1 VRAPQNTGGLR
12 LPFGIASIRCMKL
25 LAVLLFCLSCAYPQ
39 SKVTVTGCV
48 DPGVECLRLKN
59 LKGKQD
65 YSLAKTDKLQVGHAY
80 RIKGVVSDFG
90 FCQEGKPILA
100 PEKIIELK
108 NHSCQPPPNAP

>member
-1 VRAPQNTGGLR
+1 
-12 LPFGIASIRCMKL
+12 MKL
-25 LAVLLFCLSCAYPQ
+25 SALLFLCLSCAYSQ
-39 SKVTVTGCV
+39 NKKVTVTGCV

-100 PEKIIELK
+100 PESIIELK
-108 NHSCQPPPNAP
+108 KKDMVHSCQPPPSAP